1 MTEVDHIIR
10 NAELRDALEPYLDES
25 IYRVNTKRMATESEN
40 EFLASMLAWERAPIR
55 QVCKWFTPEL
65 KLPFPDTLDELELHQ
80 LLHHTI
86 EQLYSKSIVLEFTE
100 HLSDRDLYCLILR
113 DILPSFEKQIESSSA
128 HLQWQCIDPVR
139 DESIWL
145 TFYASDDER
154 TAFQNESGRELP
166 ARAATPY
173 PRQLP
178 QHR

>member
-10 NAELRDALEPYLDES
+10 NAELRDALEPYFDES

-55 QVCKWFTPEL
+55 PVSKWFTPEL
-65 KLPFPDTLDELELHQ
+65 KLPFPDTLDDLELHQ

-86 EQLYSKSIVLEFTE
+86 EQLYSKKILLEFTE
-100 HLSDRDLYCLILR
+100 HLSDRQLYCLILR
-113 DILPSFEKQIESSSA
+113 DILPSFEKQIDLSNA

-139 DESIWL
+139 DELIWL
-145 TFYASDDER
+145 TYYASTEER
-154 TAFQNESGRELP
+154 EAIYKETAIDLP
-166 ARAATPY
+166 ERKSLPF

-178 QHR
+178 QNR